1 MLKTSSIKATVDKDY
16 NPKCSICCA
25 YMYGYTNFFLHIT
38 NLLLNGCLISFESSY
53 MEYPTLRNSSDQGRL
68 LVAAGMQITRY

>member
-1 MLKTSSIKATVDKDY
+1 
-16 NPKCSICCA
+16 
-25 YMYGYTNFFLHIT
+25 MYGYTNFFLHIT

-53 MEYPTLRNSSDQGRL
+53 MEYPTLRDSSDQGRL